1 MRLAMSMKDFPQ
13 CFHALK
19 MRIWQGE
26 FATIMT
32 GMSTL
37 LQIELPRRRRGT
49 AGGAPGSLLKPL
61 ARRVG
66 RAIEDFRLIEDG
78 DRILCAMSG
87 GKDSYAMLRLLDHL
101 KARAPVKF
109 ELLAVT
115 VDQGYRGFQTDV
127 LERYF
132 NEYGFAYHIERTNI
146 AEVIDD
152 TMPLGDTHC
161 SMCARLRRGVLYR
174 LAPVLGCNKIAL
186 GHHAD
191 DLLETLLMSQFFNG
205 EICSMPPL
213 LKARDG
219 RNTVIRPLCYVWEEE
234 IVRFT
239 AEAGFPVICCACPAC
254 GDNSLKRK
262 QMKLLLQKLEADHPG
277 IKASLLRALSNLR
290 TEHLLDRRFLTALA
304 DKPIAGP
311 GWAADQVPAGEPA
324 GPPEPE
330 PGQENGAMDQP

>member
-1 MRLAMSMKDFPQ
+1 M
-13 CFHALK
+13 CAL
-19 MRIWQGE
+19 QGE
-26 FATIMT
+26 FLFIMT
-32 GMSTL
+32 CMSSL

-49 AGGAPGSLLKPL
+49 AGGPPRSLLKPL

-66 RAIEDFRLIEDG
+66 RAIQDFRMIEDG

-87 GKDSYAMLRLLDHL
+87 GKDSYAMLHLLDYL
-101 KARAPVKF
+101 RARAPVRF

-132 NEYGFAYHIERTNI
+132 REKGFSYHVERTNI

-152 TMPLGDTHC
+152 KMPLGDTQC

-174 LAPVLGCNKIAL
+174 LAPDLGCNKIAL

-205 EICSMPPL
+205 EICSMPPI

-219 RNTVIRPLCYVWEEE
+219 RNTVIRPLCYVWEDE

-254 GDNSLKRK
+254 GDNSLKRR
-262 QMKLLLQKLEADHPG
+262 QMKLLLSRLEADHGG
-277 IKASLLRALSNLR
+277 IKSSLLRALSNIR
-290 TEHLLDRRFLTALA
+290 AEHLLDRRFLPALA
-304 DKPIAGP
+304 GTTAAGKSIAGP
-311 GWAADQVPAGEPA
+311 ENKKTGRWTSPGIHRPDAGRKPVLPAG
-324 GPPEPE
+324 GS
-330 PGQENGAMDQP
+330 

>member
-1 MRLAMSMKDFPQ
+1 MS
-13 CFHALK
+13 AL
-19 MRIWQGE
+19 QGK
-26 FATIMT
+26 FAIIMT

-49 AGGAPGSLLKPL
+49 AGGAPGGLLKPL

-66 RAIEDFRLIEDG
+66 RAIQDFRMIEDG

-87 GKDSYAMLRLLDHL
+87 GKDSYAMLHVLDHL
-101 KARAPVKF
+101 RARAPVKF

-132 NEYGFAYHIERTNI
+132 REKGFAYHVERTNI

-174 LAPVLGCNKIAL
+174 LAPDLGCNKIAL

-205 EICSMPPL
+205 EICSMPPI

-219 RNTVIRPLCYVWEEE
+219 RNTVIRPLCYVWEDE
-234 IVRFT
+234 IIRFT

-262 QMKLLLQKLEADHPG
+262 QMKLLLQRLEADHAG
-277 IKASLLRALSNLR
+277 IKASLLRALSNIR
-290 TEHLLDRRFLTALA
+290 TEHLLDRRFLSALA
-304 DKPIAGP
+304 GKTIAAPGWEAEPAAAGPAEPPGPAPDKPIP
-311 GWAADQVPAGEPA
+311 GA
-324 GPPEPE
+324 
-330 PGQENGAMDQP
+330 

>member
-1 MRLAMSMKDFPQ
+1 
-13 CFHALK
+13 
-19 MRIWQGE
+19 
-26 FATIMT
+26 
-32 GMSTL
+32 MSTL
-37 LQIELPRRRRGT
+37 LQIEIPRRRRG
-49 AGGAPGSLLKPL
+49 AAPAAGAPRGLLKPL

-66 RAIEDFRLIEDG
+66 RAIQDFRLIEDG

-87 GKDSYAMLRLLDHL
+87 GKDSYAMLHLLEYL
-101 KARAPVKF
+101 RRRAPVRF

-115 VDQGYRGFQTDV
+115 VDQGYRGFKADV

-132 NEYGFAYHIERTNI
+132 KDRGFAYHIERTNI

-174 LAPVLGCNKIAL
+174 LAPQLGCNKIAL

-213 LKARDG
+213 LRARDG
-219 RNTVIRPLCYVWEEE
+219 RNTVIRPLCYVWENE

-254 GDNSLKRK
+254 GDNSLMRK
-262 QMKLLLQKLEADHPG
+262 QMKILLGKLETDHPG
-277 IKASLLRALSNLR
+277 VKSSMLRALSNVKLD
-290 TEHLLDRRFLTALA
+290 HLMDRRL
-304 DKPIAGP
+304 P
-311 GWAADQVPAGEPA
+311 
-324 GPPEPE
+324 GPPPAPDS
-330 PGQENGAMDQP
+330 PG